1 MKPLR
6 VPRIKQKL
14 SGWTDNVWS
23 FRKPYKK
30 QSKNKLTSAF
40 VFHIDIICL
49 SVEYLG
55 KKYRKKRKIYRC
67 YIGRNPNKI
76 RVSRIN
82 PIHPRRLCSISVP
95 RHPIVNLSLLWERLR
110 QRRATS
116 PSHNSKS
123 FSSWWRSRR
132 PLDVGGV

>member
-1 MKPLR
+1 MFDR
-6 VPRIKQKL
+6 SASHIKSNQKTSL
-14 SGWTDNVWS
+14 LQHLFFTSILFAYLLNILE
-23 FRKPYKK
+23 
-30 QSKNKLTSAF
+30 KNMEKIGKLN
-40 VFHIDIICL
+40 
-49 SVEYLG
+49 G
-55 KKYRKKRKIYRC
+55 C

-123 FSSWWRSRR
+123 FSS
-132 PLDVGGV
+132 